1 MLKQITKGATRN
13 ILHFYINQKK
23 AKNIKKN
30 KEKTRLSW
38 NQNPSLN
45 EFIPNQV
52 YNYKHQASFA

>member
-30 KEKTRLSW
+30 KEKTRHGPFKQFGPKL
-38 NQNPSLN
+38 Q
-45 EFIPNQV
+45 
-52 YNYKHQASFA
+52 